1 MKEKVNTQKKLSGQ
15 EKFDIIKDAFEK
27 ASKVIGDRDTI
38 FTTGVLEDVRFSMIV
53 DNAPQEKNIC
63 IGLIGVVDTQEN
75 PNVKTLLF
83 EQYVNAILC
92 LMEENKE
99 LYETFCQMFSKF
111 LEMNHPD
118 QIIRQVGKPIPN

>member
-1 MKEKVNTQKKLSGQ
+1 
-15 EKFDIIKDAFEK
+15 
-27 ASKVIGDRDTI
+27 
-38 FTTGVLEDVRFSMIV
+38 MIA
-53 DNAPQEKNIC
+53 DKAPQERNIRA
-63 IGLIGVVDTQEN
+63 GLIGVVDTQEN
-75 PNVKTLLF
+75 QNVKTLLF